1 MDVSTTKSATS
12 AAKSPNS
19 AAKTEN
25 HGKTGKQESASYAP
39 ENKKGGKPAPEYKLE
54 ISDAAQEKKDAE
66 SGSEVK
72 VGNGFKDFDMD
83 AFQGQIRSKLM
94 ESVNQA
100 KNALMKA
107 GVEFAKYNE
116 DSILY
121 DLSGLKDG
129 NNIKAADVP
138 EYWNAE
144 NTSKRI
150 VDFAMSFRGLAPEL
164 SDEEYI
170 NKMRDAVELG
180 YKLAKKDLGGLP
192 GPSAKL
198 FNDTYSLTMKRFD
211 ELMAQAQAKKGESS
225 AT

>member
-1 MDVSTTKSATS
+1 MDVSTKPATS
-12 AAKSPNS
+12 SVKAYEQAVN
-19 AAKTEN
+19 TEKQR
-25 HGKTGKQESASYAP
+25 KTGKQDSVSYMP
-39 ENKKGGKPAPEYKLE
+39 ENKNSKTGGVPVPEDKLD
-54 ISDAAQEKKDAE
+54 ISNAAQEKKDAE
-66 SGSEVK
+66 VGNDAK
-72 VGNGFKDFDMD
+72 VGNGFADFDMD
-83 AFQGQIRSKLM
+83 AFQSKIRSTLM
-94 ESVNQA
+94 ASIFEA
-100 KNALMKA
+100 KNSLKQA

-129 NNIKAADVP
+129 KNVKAAAVP

-144 NTSKRI
+144 NTSQRI
-150 VDFAMSFRGLAPEL
+150 VDFAMSFRKLAPEL

-170 NKMRDAVELG
+170 KQMRGAVELG

-198 FNDTYSLTMKRFD
+198 FNDTYSLTMKKFD
-211 ELMAQAQAKKGESS
+211 DILAQSKKSGGT